1 MKKTLSILAFLHF
14 ALFAVAQTFESNKI
28 VNFSDLYERIDFF
41 DEEGQKTVSVAPKFY
56 KQYDLKKR
64 MKPIKVNDQ
73 SYFIQIEKFGMQSVY
88 TDEGEQVAEINRN
101 DSNILMLQ
109 TDKNYRLKPKIKLGN
124 MNILEWYDADGNLV
138 SKILWNKDRKLAFY
152 PAGDQDPDLLLMALC
167 AHQYQELLL
176 GDRGRLS
183 SAVSNNLFNTLM
195 D

>member
-41 DEEGQKTVSVAPKFY
+41 DEEGQKTVSAAPKFY

-73 SYFIQIEKFGMQSVY
+73 SYFIQKEKFGMESVY
-88 TDEGEQVAEINRN
+88 TDTGEYVAELDRDEASIRLIQ
-101 DSNILMLQ
+101 SNVSY
-109 TDKNYRLKPKIKLGN
+109 TLKPKIRLGN
-124 MNILEWYDADGNLV
+124 MNVLECYNAQGTLV
-138 SKILWNKDRKLAFY
+138 SKITWNKDRKLEFHNE
-152 PAGDQDPDLLLMALC
+152 GDQNPDLLLMALC

-183 SAVSNNLFNTLM
+183 SSVSTLLSTSLM
-195 D
+195 E